1 MRPQRWW
8 LSPSADPAGHSRPCR
23 CVLPGPCGCC
33 LPPRVQKHIFGSP
46 PGDLLT
52 LLPLLSSLPTQPR
65 PHFSAPSPLL
75 PFRSKPEPANLHSH
89 MEHRQLLL
97 FQEARKHLAAEG
109 SKITVLLR
117 AASPSERDGLGRSTR
132 DRAQG
137 LGFFRA
143 LIPFPEC
150 QRQPFQPGCSKGD
163 GGILT
168 TTWNSN
174 AWRSYKI
181 FNSHRTF
188 QHRHLPWTF
197 ENGVGWGGG
206 DEEKLGIA
214 LIIPQL
220 LISCL
225 NLRYGFSS
233 TSSSASPLCY

>member
-23 CVLPGPCGCC
+23 CALAGPCGCC

-117 AASPSERDGLGRSTR
+117 AASPCERDGLGRSTR

-197 ENGVGWGGG
+197 ENGVGWGG
-206 DEEKLGIA
+206 
-214 LIIPQL
+214 
-220 LISCL
+220 S
-225 NLRYGFSS
+225 
-233 TSSSASPLCY
+233 